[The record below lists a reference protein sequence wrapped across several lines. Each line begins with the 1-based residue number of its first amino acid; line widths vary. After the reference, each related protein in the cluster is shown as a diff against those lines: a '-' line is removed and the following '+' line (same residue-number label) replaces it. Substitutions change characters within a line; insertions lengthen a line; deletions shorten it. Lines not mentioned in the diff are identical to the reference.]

1 MAETIYLLC
10 AMTSVVCAALQIRS
24 YARNRT
30 RLLLWSSLCFTGL
43 AANNFL
49 LAIDRIVAPTP
60 EFELLRV
67 GLSLVGMLVLIF
79 GLIWDSP

>member
-10 AMTSVVCAALQIRS
+10 ALTSLACAGLQIRS

-49 LAIDRIVAPTP
+49 LAIDRIVTPTP

-67 GLSLVGMLVLIF
+67 GLSVAAMFVLIF